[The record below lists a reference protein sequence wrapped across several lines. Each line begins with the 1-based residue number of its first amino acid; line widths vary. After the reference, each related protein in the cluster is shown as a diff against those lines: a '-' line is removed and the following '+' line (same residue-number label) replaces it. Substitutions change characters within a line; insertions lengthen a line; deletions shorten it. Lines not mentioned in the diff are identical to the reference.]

1 VVANAGT
8 VNTVDFDDLAAI
20 AALKETFDFWLHVD
34 GAFGAFAA
42 LVPEYAH
49 LVAGLGAADSVCER

>member
-1 VVANAGT
+1 